1 MLDNTSAVSKYV
13 LEGRLVTLGTQGVL
27 PKGAIY
33 IDTGE
38 IKAVQS
44 AEQPPPVGFEFAPH
58 IRTGDTIYPELI
70 ELHNHLSY
78 NAMPLWNVPR
88 QYTNSG
94 QWKTHDDY
102 QRLITKPSQI
112 LGRTAGVVEALV
124 RFVECRCLLGGT
136 TTSQGITLANAAGI
150 RAYYQGIVRNVEAP
164 LDPRLQSAGTR
175 IGNPKTGEASDY
187 WERLKDHSCYLQ
199 HLSEG
204 IDATARG
211 WFLRLQMPN
220 GSWALN
226 HAFCGIHS
234 TALTTEDFQQISQHK
249 GSVVWSPL
257 SNYLLYGDTLNL
269 RAVKDSQILMG
280 IGCDWAPS
288 GSKNLLGE
296 LKIAWLASEAQGS
309 IYTPAEIVAMST
321 INAAKILKWDKL
333 LGSIEPG
340 KSADLIAIN
349 GQQGDDF
356 MRLIKARETSLTLVI
371 IDGVPR
377 VGQRRLM
384 QPFGVWT
391 EEIRVGRSTRLL
403 NLAQE
408 STHPLVLELTLTQ
421 ATERLKEAMQNL
433 PILAKDIDR
442 TTRNG
447 LFSGTE
453 DADGTVWR
461 VVSDIEEEGTDLR
474 VLDIQSL
481 APYVQPMDLEEITVV
496 DDSTFL
502 KKLAVALNL
511 PEFIKQGLLD
521 LL

>member
-1 MLDNTSAVSKYV
+1 
-13 LEGRLVTLGTQGVL
+13 
-27 PKGAIY
+27 
-33 IDTGE
+33 
-38 IKAVQS
+38 
-44 AEQPPPVGFEFAPH
+44 
-58 IRTGDTIYPELI
+58 
-70 ELHNHLSY
+70 
-78 NAMPLWNVPR
+78 
-88 QYTNSG
+88 
-94 QWKTHDDY
+94 
-102 QRLITKPSQI
+102 
-112 LGRTAGVVEALV
+112 
-124 RFVECRCLLGGT
+124 
-136 TTSQGITLANAAGI
+136 
-150 RAYYQGIVRNVEAP
+150 
-164 LDPRLQSAGTR
+164 
-175 IGNPKTGEASDY
+175 
-187 WERLKDHSCYLQ
+187 
-199 HLSEG
+199 
-204 IDATARG
+204 
-211 WFLRLQMPN
+211 
-220 GSWALN
+220 
-226 HAFCGIHS
+226 
-234 TALTTEDFQQISQHK
+234 
-249 GSVVWSPL
+249 
-257 SNYLLYGDTLNL
+257 
-269 RAVKDSQILMG
+269 
-280 IGCDWAPS
+280 
-288 GSKNLLGE
+288 
-296 LKIAWLASEAQGS
+296 
-309 IYTPAEIVAMST
+309 MST
-321 INAAKILKWDKL
+321 VNAAKILKWDKL

-474 VLDIQSL
+474 VLDMQPL
-481 APYVQPMDLEEITVV
+481 TPFVQPMDLSEITVV
-496 DDSTFL
+496 DDSTFF

-511 PEFIKQGLLD
+511 PEFIKQGLPCLYSHNTSHY
-521 LL
+521 